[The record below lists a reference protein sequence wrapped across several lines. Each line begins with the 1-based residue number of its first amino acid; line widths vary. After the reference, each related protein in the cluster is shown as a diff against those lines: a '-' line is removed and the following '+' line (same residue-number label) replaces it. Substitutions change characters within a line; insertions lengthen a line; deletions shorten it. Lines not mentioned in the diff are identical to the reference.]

1 MSAVDYR
8 AVIGYMEDQMGTIF
22 DTSAETGRIERLI
35 YQAVGDVMSTSH
47 WELRE
52 DVATIIDG
60 IIKLPCGM
68 VRLLRVTD
76 LNDRKIGGYNRLH
89 ASEYLQLGI
98 RSGQVKV
105 HYYALP
111 TITFIDTDGVER
123 TTPLLSD
130 RMVPY
135 CAWYVIVVLAREMVA
150 RGSYNGNLYAEHVEE
165 RNNQYQVAKGQI
177 ESVSIDEMESAI
189 HMLSAGSF
197 IGRR

>member
-22 DTSAETGRIERLI
+22 DVAAEAGRIERLI

-47 WELRE
+47 LELRMDTI
-52 DVATIIDG
+52 DVIDG
-60 IIKLPCGM
+60 IIKMPCHM
-68 VRLLRVTD
+68 VRLLRVTTMNEIP
-76 LNDRKIGGYNRLH
+76 LNGYNRLR

-105 HYYALP
+105 FYYALP
-111 TITFIDTDGVER
+111 MITFKDADGIER
-123 TTPLLSD
+123 TVPLLSD

-135 CAWYVIVVLAREMVA
+135 CAWYTIVVLAREMVA
-150 RGSYNGNLYAEHVEE
+150 KGMYNGNLYAEHIEE
-165 RNNQYQVAKGQI
+165 RNNQYQVAKGQA
-177 ESVSIDEMESAI
+177 ESVSMDEMEAAL
-189 HMLSAGSF
+189 HMMSAGSF